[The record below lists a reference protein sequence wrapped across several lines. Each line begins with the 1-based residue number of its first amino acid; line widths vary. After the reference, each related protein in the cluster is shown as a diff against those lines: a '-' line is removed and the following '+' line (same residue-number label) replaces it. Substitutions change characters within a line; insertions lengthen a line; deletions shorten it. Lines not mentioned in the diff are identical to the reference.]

1 MVEPGRR
8 FGEKGDVMRVDVA
21 QFRKLPLEVH
31 AILENVPLKDVSAVD
46 LPGGGPGQTLSDVR
60 ALISTRDLLGANPVA
75 RALFAFRLWLGRVFG
90 WDRPR
95 HDPPQ
100 SSFLSRVA
108 PALQER
114 SLVQPGTM
122 EGGFRLLYLIEKES
136 LAEIRNATVHAF
148 LCAALCERPDGY
160 RLYWAVY
167 VKPMS
172 WLTPLYMALIEPFR
186 RFIVYPAMLGRIRR
200 AWTARCK
207 K

>member
-1 MVEPGRR
+1 
-8 FGEKGDVMRVDVA
+8 MRVDVA

-160 RLYWAVY
+160 RIYWAVY

-186 RFIVYPAMLGRIRR
+186 RFIFFPAMLGRIRR
-200 AWTARCK
+200 AWTACCK

>member
-1 MVEPGRR
+1 
-8 FGEKGDVMRVDVA
+8 MRVDVA

-167 VKPMS
+167 VKLMS

>member
-108 PALQER
+108 PPLQER

>member
-1 MVEPGRR
+1 
-8 FGEKGDVMRVDVA
+8 MRVDVA

-186 RFIVYPAMLGRIRR
+186 RFIVYQAMLGRIRR